1 MHDPTLLFGLDLD
14 DKLHR
19 LISLSHVKV
28 GVDTMHGGTCISRS
42 MSAIPEG

>member
-1 MHDPTLLFGLDLD
+1 MHDPTLLFGLDID

-19 LISLSHVKV
+19 ITLLSHVKV
-28 GVDTMHGGTCISRS
+28 GVDTIRRGTCISRS

>member
-19 LISLSHVKV
+19 LILLSQVKV
-28 GVDTMHGGTCISRS
+28 EVDTMRRGTCISRS